1 MSSRVGHSVGVN
13 ILDSPAG
20 RINLPEPRAHLAR
33 NKPRPVLHNISA
45 MLELDV
51 HGLTVNE
58 ALKVFVE
65 FYNRHVRSS
74 SRQPVRVIHGWGSS
88 GEGGKIRPKLRQ
100 LLAEAGPNLEWKPGE
115 DLEGNPGVTIVYPR
129 KIIHPRENELEAA
142 MLEFCSI
149 PRTESKI
156 AGQFR
161 KYEPREIKQVIR
173 SLVRRGEMREILK
186 AARSTY
192 IRV

>member
-1 MSSRVGHSVGVN
+1 
-13 ILDSPAG
+13 
-20 RINLPEPRAHLAR
+20 
-33 NKPRPVLHNISA
+33 

-65 FYNRHVRSS
+65 FYNRHARSS
-74 SRQPVRVIHGWGSS
+74 SREPLRVIHGWGSS
-88 GEGGKIRPKLRQ
+88 GEGGKIRTKLRQ
-100 LLAEAGPNLEWKPGE
+100 LLTDAQPNLEWKAGE

-129 KIIHPRENELEAA
+129 KVIQPRENELEAEI
-142 MLEFCSI
+142 LEFCSI

-161 KYEPREIKQVIR
+161 KYEPREIKQAIR
-173 SLVRRGEMREILK
+173 TLLRRGQIKEI
-186 AARSTY
+186 T
-192 IRV
+192 RVNHTAYVRI